1 MIKLTQTLKAWQTP
15 EFENTLK
22 NEIQSVDARLL
33 PLQEGISLTSYVT
46 DSAISVVVLNIT
58 ETINS
63 IRAKTGIFY
72 SGIIAGSCC
81 ADDPT
86 PVCEQTEYCE
96 VLFDINKITAE
107 AAVTIFKSD

>member
-15 EFENTLK
+15 EFEDTLK
-22 NEIQSVDARLL
+22 KEIQNMDARLL

-46 DSAISVVVLNIT
+46 DSAISVVILNIT
-58 ETINS
+58 ETVNS

-107 AAVTIFKSD
+107 ATVAIFNE